1 MYLSKIL
8 GATHYSHITHL
19 WQEQKSRYK
28 VLQKTLLQN
37 QRSLNIYVH
46 IIYYRTND
54 PLIFTCTS
62 FFWLNL
68 FAKET
73 VQGKWAATV
82 EYQELSRR
90 FRYDTHIHCRR
101 CKFILQ

>member
-28 VLQKTLLQN
+28 VLQKTLKT
-37 QRSLNIYVH
+37 
-46 IIYYRTND
+46 YYRTSD
-54 PLIFTCTS
+54 PLIFTYTS